1 MQFNKIIRGA
11 SKTTTDLDEIY
22 DIMDAGFMCHISY
35 VCEGE
40 SKIIPTSYGRK
51 NDEIYIHGSTKNAM
65 MRQILDGQTV
75 CIAITHLDGI
85 VLARTL
91 FDTGVNYRSLVIFG
105 KAQLVE
111 DQDERIEGL
120 QIITENV
127 IKGRWDEVPIG
138 DENEL
143 KATMVI
149 KIKIDKL
156 SAKVRTGGPLGD
168 ESKTNEV
175 WSGQIPLV
183 TKAMEPIQDMKFGV
197 KLPISK
203 SVMDYWVEHK

>member
-11 SKTTTDLDEIY
+11 NKATTDLDEIY
-22 DIMDAGFMCHISY
+22 SIIDAGFLCHVSY
-35 VCEGE
+35 VCGGE
-40 SKIIPTSYGRK
+40 SMMIPTSYGRK

-65 MRQILDGQTV
+65 MRQILDGQTI

-91 FDTGVNYRSLVIFG
+91 FDTGVNYRSLVIYG
-105 KAQLVE
+105 TAQLVN
-111 DQDERIEGL
+111 DDEKIEGL
-120 QIITENV
+120 HIITENV
-127 IKGRWDEVPIG
+127 IKGRWEEVPIG

-149 KIKIDKL
+149 KIKIERL

-175 WSGQIPLV
+175 WSGQIPLA
-183 TKAMEPIQDMKFGV
+183 TKALEPIQDMKFGV
-197 KLPISK
+197 KLPVSK
-203 SVMDYWVEHK
+203 SVMDYWTKYQ

>member
-1 MQFNKIIRGA
+1 M
-11 SKTTTDLDEIY
+11 
-22 DIMDAGFMCHISY
+22 M
-35 VCEGE
+35 
-40 SKIIPTSYGRK
+40 IPTSYGRK

-65 MRQILDGQTV
+65 MRQILDGQTM

-91 FDTGVNYRSLVIFG
+91 FDTGVNYRSLVIYG
-105 KAQLVE
+105 TAQLVN
-111 DQDERIEGL
+111 DDEKIEGL
-120 QIITENV
+120 HIITENV
-127 IKGRWDEVPIG
+127 IKGRWEEVPIG

-149 KIKIDKL
+149 KIKIERL

-175 WSGQIPLV
+175 WSGQIPLA
-183 TKAMEPIQDMKFGV
+183 TKALEPIQDMKFGV
-197 KLPISK
+197 KLPVSK
-203 SVMDYWVEHK
+203 SVMDYWTKYQ

>member
-11 SKTTTDLDEIY
+11 NKATTDLDEIY
-22 DIMDAGFMCHISY
+22 SIIDAGFLCHVSY
-35 VCEGE
+35 VYGGE
-40 SKIIPTSYGRK
+40 SMMIPTSYGRK

-65 MRQILDGQTV
+65 MRQILDGQTI

-91 FDTGVNYRSLVIFG
+91 FDTGVNYRSLVIYG
-105 KAQLVE
+105 TAQLVN
-111 DQDERIEGL
+111 DDEKIEGL
-120 QIITENV
+120 HIITENV
-127 IKGRWDEVPIG
+127 IKGRWEEVPIG

-149 KIKIDKL
+149 KIKIERL

-175 WSGQIPLV
+175 WSGQIPLA
-183 TKAMEPIQDMKFGV
+183 TKALEPIQDMKFGV
-197 KLPISK
+197 KLPVSK
-203 SVMDYWVEHK
+203 SVMDYWTKYQ

>member
-11 SKTTTDLDEIY
+11 NKATTDLDEIY
-22 DIMDAGFMCHISY
+22 SIIDAGFLCHVSY
-35 VCEGE
+35 VYGGE
-40 SKIIPTSYGRK
+40 SMMIPTSYGRK

-65 MRQILDGQTV
+65 MRQILDGQTI

-91 FDTGVNYRSLVIFG
+91 FDTGVNYRSLVIYG
-105 KAQLVE
+105 TAQLVN
-111 DQDERIEGL
+111 DDEKIEGL
-120 QIITENV
+120 HIITENV
-127 IKGRWDEVPIG
+127 IKGRWEEVPIG
-138 DENEL
+138 DANEL

-149 KIKIDKL
+149 KIKIERL

-175 WSGQIPLV
+175 WSGQIPLA
-183 TKAMEPIQDMKFGV
+183 TKALEPIQDMKFGV
-197 KLPISK
+197 KLPVSK
-203 SVMDYWVEHK
+203 SVMDYWTKYQ

>member
-11 SKTTTDLDEIY
+11 NKATTDLDEIY
-22 DIMDAGFMCHISY
+22 SIIDAGFLCHVSY
-35 VCEGE
+35 VYGGE
-40 SKIIPTSYGRK
+40 SMMIPTSYGRK

-65 MRQILDGQTV
+65 MRQILDGQTM

-91 FDTGVNYRSLVIFG
+91 FDTGVNYRSLVIYG
-105 KAQLVE
+105 TAQLVN
-111 DQDERIEGL
+111 DDEKIEGL
-120 QIITENV
+120 HIITENV
-127 IKGRWDEVPIG
+127 IKGRWEEVPIG

-149 KIKIDKL
+149 KIKIERL

-175 WSGQIPLV
+175 WSGQIPLA
-183 TKAMEPIQDMKFGV
+183 TKALEPIQDMKFGV
-197 KLPISK
+197 KLPVSK
-203 SVMDYWVEHK
+203 SVMDYWTKYQ

>member
-11 SKTTTDLDEIY
+11 NKATTDLEEIY
-22 DIMDAGFMCHISY
+22 SIIDAGFLCHVSY
-35 VCEGE
+35 VSGGE
-40 SKIIPTSYGRK
+40 SMMIPTSYGRK

-65 MRQILDGQTV
+65 MRQILNGQTI

-91 FDTGVNYRSLVIFG
+91 FDTGVNYRSLVIYG
-105 KAQLVE
+105 TAQLVN
-111 DQDERIEGL
+111 DDEKIEGL
-120 QIITENV
+120 HIITENV
-127 IKGRWDEVPIG
+127 IKGRWEEVPIG

-149 KIKIDKL
+149 KIKIERL

-175 WSGQIPLV
+175 WSGQIPLA
-183 TKAMEPIQDMKFGV
+183 TKALEPIQDMKFGV
-197 KLPISK
+197 KLPVSK
-203 SVMDYWVEHK
+203 SVMDYWTKYQ

>member
-11 SKTTTDLDEIY
+11 NKATTDLDEIY
-22 DIMDAGFMCHISY
+22 SIIDAGFLCHVSY
-35 VCEGE
+35 VCGGE
-40 SKIIPTSYGRK
+40 SMMIPTSYGRK

-65 MRQILDGQTV
+65 MRQILDGQTM

-91 FDTGVNYRSLVIFG
+91 FDTGVNYRSLVIYG
-105 KAQLVE
+105 TAQLVN
-111 DQDERIEGL
+111 DDEKIEGL
-120 QIITENV
+120 HIITENV
-127 IKGRWDEVPIG
+127 IKGRWEEVPIG

-149 KIKIDKL
+149 KIKIERL

-175 WSGQIPLV
+175 WSGQIPLA
-183 TKAMEPIQDMKFGV
+183 TKALEPIQDMKFGV
-197 KLPISK
+197 KLPVSK
-203 SVMDYWVEHK
+203 SVMDYWTKYQ

>member
-11 SKTTTDLDEIY
+11 NKATTDLEEIY
-22 DIMDAGFMCHISY
+22 SIIDAGFLCHVSY
-35 VCEGE
+35 VSGDE
-40 SKIIPTSYGRK
+40 SMMIPTSYGRK

-65 MRQILDGQTV
+65 MRQILDGQTI

-91 FDTGVNYRSLVIFG
+91 FDTGVNYRSLVIYG
-105 KAQLVE
+105 TAQLVN
-111 DQDERIEGL
+111 DDEKIEGL
-120 QIITENV
+120 HIITENV
-127 IKGRWDEVPIG
+127 IKGRWEEVPIG

-149 KIKIDKL
+149 KIKIERL

-175 WSGQIPLV
+175 WSGQIPLA
-183 TKAMEPIQDMKFGV
+183 TKALEPIQDMKFGV
-197 KLPISK
+197 KLPVSK
-203 SVMDYWVEHK
+203 SVMDYWTKYQ

>member
-11 SKTTTDLDEIY
+11 NKATTDLDEIY
-22 DIMDAGFMCHISY
+22 SIIDAGFLCHVSY
-35 VCEGE
+35 VCGGE
-40 SKIIPTSYGRK
+40 SMMIPTSYGRK

-65 MRQILDGQTV
+65 MRQILNGQTI

-91 FDTGVNYRSLVIFG
+91 FDTGVNYRSLVIYG
-105 KAQLVE
+105 TAQLVN
-111 DQDERIEGL
+111 DDEKIEGL
-120 QIITENV
+120 HIITENV
-127 IKGRWDEVPIG
+127 IKGRWEEVPIG

-149 KIKIDKL
+149 KIKIERL

-175 WSGQIPLV
+175 WSGQIPLA
-183 TKAMEPIQDMKFGV
+183 TKALEPIQDMKFGV
-197 KLPISK
+197 KLPVSK
-203 SVMDYWVEHK
+203 SVMDYWTKYQ